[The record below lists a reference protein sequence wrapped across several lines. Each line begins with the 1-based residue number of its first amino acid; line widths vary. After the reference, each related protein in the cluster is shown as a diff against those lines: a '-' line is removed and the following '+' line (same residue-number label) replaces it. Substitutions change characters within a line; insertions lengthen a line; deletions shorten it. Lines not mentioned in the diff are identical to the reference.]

1 MRTKKK
7 EGMYRGLVAPTSNNE
22 ELGQARCSRP
32 RNDRGNGADRPPQVR
47 KQRRGNRQGKG
58 AGLVKIWCCPS
69 TSALREEACANLNA
83 MIRPGL
89 WREQAQRSDKLDAGY
104 RQLKR
109 LRESYKSDRK
119 RGVAGGKRRFLSLL
133 REEMSEDQRE
143 RWMKRRALMRADRF
157 TVGQRRELREWFDC
171 LDKDGSGEID
181 SSELSRPLLCTGLA
195 RSALEVGRLVRQVDK
210 DGSGEIG
217 FHEFLAILQP
227 KGATAGK
234 SAIDKITHLQDVKKA
249 HGSDMETVVAIER
262 RSLLMKEIL
271 DEAAFRS
278 SALDDV
284 QEKRETA
291 QSNGDHR
298 ALKELKER
306 EAKLERRRVENNL
319 FIQAVSDAT
328 DFEQE
333 RERLDNNIL
342 HKVRSRRELLQTSF
356 AKGTSVVLPS
366 QSKSNFPQTNAGKAC
381 TPLPGI
387 PWTRC
392 PEPRRADCGAGGS
405 GAGGNGRVRFV
416 ESCKGG
422 ESVASNSA
430 VVYNSGD
437 RESRT
442 LVAQEHHVRQRRLHH
457 QNFKKSASA
466 RNLAGTDGMAGR
478 QPFPARKRRWSLAG
492 EVAAPQQAAKAAQ
505 TTGLLASDR
514 TAIHLALD
522 GRAVLVLTTTMS
534 GTAGKGRARR
544 IVAVKVKTLHRGE
557 MEFIPSTR
565 ARRRYQ
571 RWD

>member
-1 MRTKKK
+1 MGTEKK
-7 EGMYRGLVAPTSNNE
+7 EDFRDLVAPASNNE
-22 ELGQARCSRP
+22 ELGQKHCSRP
-32 RNDRGNGADRPPQVR
+32 RNDRGNAGVGRPLQAR

-58 AGLVKIWCCPS
+58 TGPVKIWCCPS

-83 MIRPGL
+83 MTRPGL
-89 WREQAQRSDKLDAGY
+89 WREKAHRSEKVDAGY
-104 RQLKR
+104 RQLER
-109 LRESYKSDRK
+109 LRESYKSDRQ

-181 SSELSRPLLCTGLA
+181 SSELSHPLLCTGLA

-249 HGSDMETVVAIER
+249 HGSDMQTVVAIER

-278 SALDDV
+278 SVLEDV
-284 QEKRETA
+284 EEKREIA

-333 RERLDNNIL
+333 RERLDNNVL
-342 HKVRSRRELLQTSF
+342 HKARSRRELLKTSF
-356 AKGTSVVLPS
+356 TKGSSFVLPS
-366 QSKSNFPQTNAGKAC
+366 QSKSSFSHTNAGEAC
-381 TPLPGI
+381 TPLPAFSS
-387 PWTRC
+387 TRC
-392 PEPRRADCGAGGS
+392 PEPRQAGCGAGSS
-405 GAGGNGRVRFV
+405 GAGENGGV
-416 ESCKGG
+416 ETCKGG
-422 ESVASNSA
+422 ESCASNSA
-430 VVYNSGD
+430 IVYNSSD
-437 RESRT
+437 RDFRN
-442 LVAQEHHVRQRRLHH
+442 LLAQEHRLLQRRHH
-457 QNFKKSASA
+457 HHNFKKSASS
-466 RNLAGTDGMAGR
+466 RNLAGTDGVAAR
-478 QPFPARKRRWSLAG
+478 QTFLAHKRR
-492 EVAAPQQAAKAAQ
+492 
-505 TTGLLASDR
+505 
-514 TAIHLALD
+514 
-522 GRAVLVLTTTMS
+522 
-534 GTAGKGRARR
+534 
-544 IVAVKVKTLHRGE
+544 
-557 MEFIPSTR
+557 
-565 ARRRYQ
+565 
-571 RWD
+571 